1 MKIEMGES
9 LGASWLK
16 HVRKC
21 VLVQTN
27 WKTSPMIEFKHR
39 EEIGRLFEDVKDVF
53 RQFGVDV
60 FKKNNTI
67 EQLVRQTECDVIGMA
82 LGRNADRSL
91 SVRWEALEVAFHE
104 GGLQYGSKKETV
116 AKVAAKMI
124 RIAFC
129 LYAYMDTKVAN
140 IAFAS
145 PKVHKA
151 TAKPLEGVVKTLQ
164 DVFKKNGFDFRFNLI
179 LNERF
184 NDEILRPVIHSG
196 EQVSDTAELFLRGM
210 QLIEI
215 FEAKGQVRTGQKAKP
230 KRKPVAVQAPD
241 EKIAAY
247 ARRVLPP
254 VLNTLS
260 QEDVDDLCNVEW
272 CKFTFKLSCALLSKE
287 KIVVKGKNRTDA
299 KPLNI
304 LGQNYYMTNDWHEK
318 NRGPIDAWIMRCVE
332 DETNL
337 R

>member
-53 RQFGVDV
+53 RQFGIDV

-129 LYAYMDTKVAN
+129 LYAYMDTKAAN
-140 IAFAS
+140 VTFAS

-151 TAKPLEGVVKTLQ
+151 TAKPLEEVVKTVQ
-164 DVFKKNGFDFRFNLI
+164 DAFRKKGFDFRFNLI

-215 FEAKGQVRTGQKAKP
+215 FESNVQVKTGKKAKQE
-230 KRKPVAVQAPD
+230 RKPVAVQVPD
-241 EKIAAY
+241 ETIAAY
-247 ARRVLPP
+247 ARRVLSPL
-254 VLNTLS
+254 LNTLS
-260 QEDVDDLCNVEW
+260 PEEIDDLCDTEW
-272 CKFTFKLSCALLSKE
+272 CKYTFKLSFALLSKE
-287 KIVVKGKNRTDA
+287 RIIDKGHSRSMA
-299 KPLNI
+299 KPFRL
-304 LGQNYYMTNDWHEK
+304 LGQDYYMTNDWHER
-318 NRGPIDAWIMRCVE
+318 NRGPLDAWIMRRDA